1 MFRGLKL
8 YFTNRT
14 YYKEWKPYMARQKA
28 VRKKLKKQVKEFC
41 PWSGYY
47 MHEMIKTMLEFYH
60 KTYLAKDCCWSA
72 DERLEEISTSL
83 SVALHYAIELEA
95 VEDMEYS
102 ECLIAAQKYKDF
114 AEYVAAWEKKVN
126 TIIEDSNNKEVLLGS
141 LANEFLTEKYTKAMY
156 SIIGEHIWE
165 WCD

>member
-1 MFRGLKL
+1 MFNNIKL
-8 YFTNRT
+8 YFTN
-14 YYKEWKPYMARQKA
+14 KPYYEQRKRYIKLQKKY
-28 VRKKLKKQVKEFC
+28 RNKLKKLAKEFC

-72 DERLEEISTSL
+72 DEHLEEISTSL
-83 SVALHYAIELEA
+83 AVALHYARELEA

-126 TIIEDSNNKEVLLGS
+126 TTIDDSNNKEVLLGS